1 VSAHRAIA
9 SLILFATAIIKAV
22 GLDSGP
28 KWLDEPDALFQ
39 VPNWAVVSLAIGI
52 EAATGF
58 ALLFVPGRL
67 PIIALR
73 SLTGIFAVYHTLR
86 VLIGFKEPCSCL
98 GRLSDWSP
106 FFRDHADGLTL
117 LILLVLA
124 WLSSFEGPPQN
135 EPTPGPGP
143 NRSPVVPILA
153 TCGLWVAFGAFVIF
167 IAGENRL
174 GGDEGMELG
183 KLTFLQDQSRIAS
196 AWNDQSWA
204 FSFFLQGLAYIDPGI
219 GFLRLGCLALTLPI
233 PLVVGLLCA
242 RNGRPWAALLF
253 PLLVL
258 SQGGAAQLIPSV
270 MMEGP
275 AVGLGTAAAIPLL
288 LPGPITSVRCWISG
302 LIAAL
307 AVSFKATAAFA
318 LVPVLVIAFQ
328 AGVLRTFGIACIVS
342 GSLCLAGSIF
352 GGLVRPEIFTESHSA
367 KPPHAIAWDAWGTGF
382 GLLLIC
388 SVVALW
394 FRASLAWVCGLLFA
408 ATVLSLHQPAWSYY
422 HIHFWIPAAGLAVMT
437 IRSWIVGGI
446 IGLVCVV
453 FAAHQI
459 QILRGMGTPLGGNAA
474 AFTQSIRE
482 AKPASMYSL
491 DPAMHYLT
499 GVPPH
504 PDLAVLPLKR
514 TWAGYSQAHFSND
527 LLRIRPQ
534 VMVLSA
540 EQLRQISTNGYNLL
554 GTRAGSV
561 LLALPEAGILP
572 LPPEPTILQRIGL

>member
-1 VSAHRAIA
+1 MSAHRAIA

-22 GLDSGP
+22 GLVSGP
-28 KWLDEPDALFQ
+28 KWLNEPDALLQ
-39 VPNWAVVSLAIGI
+39 VPNWAVVSLAIVV
-52 EAATGF
+52 EAAIGL
-58 ALLFVPGRL
+58 ALLFVRGQI

-86 VLIGFKEPCSCL
+86 VVLGFPEPCSCL

-124 WLSSFEGPPQN
+124 WLSSFEGHPQN
-135 EPTPGPGP
+135 EPAPAPGPD
-143 NRSPVVPILA
+143 RSPVVPILA
-153 TCGLWVAFGAFVIF
+153 TCGLWVAFGAIVIF
-167 IAGENRL
+167 FAGENRL
-174 GGDEGMELG
+174 GGDEGMELA
-183 KLTFLQDQSRIAS
+183 KLTYLQGGSGIAS
-196 AWNDQSWA
+196 AWNDQSWL
-204 FSFFLQGLAYIDPGI
+204 FTFYLQGIALLDPGI

-233 PLVVGLLCA
+233 PIVVGLLCA

-275 AVGLGTAAAIPLL
+275 AVGIGTAAAIPLL
-288 LPGPITSVRCWISG
+288 LSGRTTSLRCWIAG
-302 LIAAL
+302 FIAAL
-307 AVSFKATAAFA
+307 AVSLKPTAAFA
-318 LVPVLVIAFQ
+318 VVPVLVIAFQ
-328 AGVLRTFGIACIVS
+328 AGVFRTFVLACTVS
-342 GSLCLAGSIF
+342 GSLCLVGSIF

-388 SVVALW
+388 SVVGLW

-408 ATVLSLHQPAWSYY
+408 VAVLSLHQPAWSYY
-422 HIHFWIPAAGLAVMT
+422 HIHFWVPAAGLAVMT

-459 QILRGMGTPLGGNAA
+459 QLLRGMGTPLGGNAA
-474 AFTQSIRE
+474 AFTQEIRE
-482 AKPASMYSL
+482 AKPTSMYSL

-499 GVPPH
+499 GIPPH
-504 PDLAVLPLKR
+504 PDLSVLPLKR

-527 LLRIRPQ
+527 LLGIRPQ

-540 EQLRQISTNGYNLL
+540 EQLRQISTNGYNIL

-572 LPPEPTILQRIGL
+572 LPPEPTVLQRLGL